1 MFVAWLN
8 RFPSEQKLLASLKLD
23 IIIPV
28 PLSINANHE
37 TAGTCTITVVLDRL
51 ACYVTENNSFLTR
64 ERHRN
69 HRFVET
75 KIREQ
80 NLARSVKQNQF
91 LAFLDSLIL
100 ACCEKRYCSKN
111 KMQMFSGYQF
121 LRMYV
126 CVCVTGISVQG
137 QRDRDLRWKTRSSGC
152 CNNRR
157 TATAAKTTYSLHTVF
172 LPKPRSALFW
182 NRFSSCLIQIADAKN
197 LYRIQMIPSF
207 SSCAHKSP
215 SLSLAL
221 SFSRSSLASLLCLSA

>member
-1 MFVAWLN
+1 MKSVTA
-8 RFPSEQKLLASLKLD
+8 RKTRCKCFPA
-23 IIIPV
+23 
-28 PLSINANHE
+28 INFY
-37 TAGTCTITVVLDRL
+37 
-51 ACYVTENNSFLTR
+51 ACM
-64 ERHRN
+64 
-69 HRFVET
+69 
-75 KIREQ
+75 
-80 NLARSVKQNQF
+80 
-91 LAFLDSLIL
+91 
-100 ACCEKRYCSKN
+100 C
-111 KMQMFSGYQF
+111 
-121 LRMYV
+121 V
-126 CVCVTGISVQG
+126 CVCVCVYECKRRERGNWTGISVQG